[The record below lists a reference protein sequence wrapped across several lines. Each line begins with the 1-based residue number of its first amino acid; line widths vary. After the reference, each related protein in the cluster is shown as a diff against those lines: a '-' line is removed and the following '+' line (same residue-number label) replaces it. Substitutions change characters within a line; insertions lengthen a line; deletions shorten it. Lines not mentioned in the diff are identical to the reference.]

1 MSPMLLDYETLK
13 IIWWLLIGVLLIGFA
28 LTDGFDMGVGALLP
42 FIGRNDD
49 ERRVIIASIKP
60 TWEGNQVWLVTA
72 GAAIFAAWPLVYAA
86 AFYSFYAAMLL
97 ILFALF
103 MRPLGIESRSKI
115 PDPRWRSAWD
125 WALFAG
131 GAVPAT
137 VFGVAFGNLLQGVPF
152 QFDSTMRIT
161 YTGTFLALLNPFALL
176 CGLVSL
182 GMLVM
187 HGAAFLRVKT
197 TGEVQRRANHA
208 LRWSA
213 LGTLACFVI
222 GGFWVAAGIDGYRII
237 AMPAGA
243 SAANPLLK
251 QVESGAGLWLVNYT
265 SYPWTMLAPAVG
277 IGAAAVAAW
286 LATSPR
292 TVPAFVATGC
302 SVTGIILTAG
312 LSMFPFLMPSS
323 SHPASSLTAWDAVS
337 SHHTLMIMLVAIV
350 VCLPVVIAYTGWVYR
365 VVRGKV
371 TAQSI
376 RDGEHLY

>member
-1 MSPMLLDYETLK
+1 
-13 IIWWLLIGVLLIGFA
+13 
-28 LTDGFDMGVGALLP
+28 
-42 FIGRNDD
+42 
-49 ERRVIIASIKP
+49 
-60 TWEGNQVWLVTA
+60 
-72 GAAIFAAWPLVYAA
+72 
-86 AFYSFYAAMLL
+86 
-97 ILFALF
+97 
-103 MRPLGIESRSKI
+103 
-115 PDPRWRSAWD
+115 
-125 WALFAG
+125 
-131 GAVPAT
+131 
-137 VFGVAFGNLLQGVPF
+137 VPF

-277 IGAAAVAAW
+277 IGAAAAAAW

-371 TAQSI
+371 TAQSV